1 MACCLVFH
9 KTIDHYNMKT
19 PVAIVF
25 FNRIEP
31 LKKLV
36 ARLCEVRPP
45 KVYLI
50 SDGARSGRV
59 GEAEKVAQCREF
71 MMNLPWPC
79 KIINNFAE
87 RNQGCRS
94 RVTSGLD
101 WLFEQEE
108 RAIILEDDC
117 IPEPEFFLW
126 VEKMLDRYADELKIL
141 SIGGTNLRPQLC
153 NQRYDVVFS
162 KYAMIWGWATW
173 RRAWQ
178 KNDKDLLLFRDA
190 CERHHFKRWLG
201 KWRAELY
208 WRYLLTHVKTSWGY
222 RWAFTHFVN
231 EAYCVLPPVN
241 LVENIGMTVV
251 DATHTSSNPYKLA
264 PVSRGWRS
272 ESDIPSIAVNIK
284 LDRWIED
291 NVFSRSFVQR
301 LKWLFSKLGWFVIS
315 G

>member
-1 MACCLVFH
+1 MTV
-9 KTIDHYNMKT
+9 

-31 LKKLV
+31 LKQLV
-36 ARLCEVRPP
+36 ARLTEVKPP
-45 KVYLI
+45 KIYLI
-50 SDGARSGRV
+50 SDSARDRRE
-59 GEAEKVAQCREF
+59 GEAEKVTECRKF
-71 MMNLPWPC
+71 MANLPWTC
-79 KIINNFAE
+79 EVKSNFAE
-87 RNQGCRS
+87 KNMGCRA

-101 WLFEQEE
+101 WVFEQED

-117 IPEPEFFLW
+117 IPEPEFFSW
-126 VEKMLDRYADELKIL
+126 AEKMLDRYADELKIL

-153 NQRYDVVFS
+153 DKRHDVIFS

-178 KNDKDLLLFRDA
+178 KNDKDLLLFHDA

-272 ESDIPSIAVNIK
+272 KSDIPSIAVNIK